1 LDKERQTYGMK
12 ESVLAK
18 LYVQIL
24 GISPESD
31 DGKRLIHWRRPNG
44 GEAAD
49 IPRTCVFDRRER
61 TPHAPPHT
69 HTPPH
74 VASVLAGARGA
85 QTAEAGDFGTAIYD
99 SLRKRH
105 ACSS

>member
-1 LDKERQTYGMK
+1 VRYVRACGVKLQLDKERQTYGMK

-44 GEAAD
+44 GTPSSGLAPGEHGFLAA
-49 IPRTCVFDRRER
+49 T
-61 TPHAPPHT
+61 
-69 HTPPH
+69 
-74 VASVLAGARGA
+74 VL
-85 QTAEAGDFGTAIYD
+85 
-99 SLRKRH
+99 
-105 ACSS
+105 

>member
-1 LDKERQTYGMK
+1 MK

-44 GEAAD
+44 GTSSSSLAPLSMASSLQPSCNP
-49 IPRTCVFDRRER
+49 PRLAPHRHPGRTDRGGGRLR
-61 TPHAPPHT
+61 HGCLR
-69 HTPPH
+69 
-74 VASVLAGARGA
+74 VLEEEVRS
-85 QTAEAGDFGTAIYD
+85 T
-99 SLRKRH
+99 L
-105 ACSS
+105 